1 LKYRELHHEAKH
13 IDRLIDAELNA
24 RGGLFLAQEQLK
36 MIILTNYCEFYIE
49 SSGWHK
55 VVFGNRAIDHKAVL
69 KVGPK
74 KSIELDH
81 RAYKRVP
88 ERVRHRFF
96 ARIFWHTKYCL
107 LQEYGIKAN
116 VTKEQ
121 LTCVR
126 QAIYKYGIFDIKA
139 DNLRWVEGE
148 LKVIDANVTRL
159 PLPTVLRKIDE
170 IKPKLPNKLNLLIKK
185 ITKRFYEK

>member
-1 LKYRELHHEAKH
+1 MKYRELHHEAKH
-13 IDRLIDAELNA
+13 IDRLIDAQLHA
-24 RGGLFLAQEQLK
+24 RGGLFLTQEELK
-36 MIILTNYCEFYIE
+36 TVISMSYPDLYVE

-55 VVFGNRAIDHKAVL
+55 IVFGNRAIDHKVVL

-88 ERVRHRFF
+88 ERVRHHFF

-121 LTCVR
+121 LACVR
-126 QAIYKYGIFDIKA
+126 QAIYKYGIFDVKA
-139 DNLRWVEGE
+139 DNLRWINGE
-148 LKVIDANVTRL
+148 LRVIDANVTRI
-159 PLPTVLRKIDE
+159 PLPIVLRKIDE
-170 IKPKLPNKLNLLIKK
+170 IKPKLPKKLNLLIKK

>member
-1 LKYRELHHEAKH
+1 LKYRELHHQAKH
-13 IDRLIDAELNA
+13 IDRLIDANMPV
-24 RGGLFLAQEQLK
+24 GGSLFLSPEELEK
-36 MIILTNYCEFYIE
+36 IISKNYPDFYFE

-55 VVFGNRAIDHKAVL
+55 VVFGSSAIDHKVVL

-81 RAYKRVP
+81 RAYTRVP
-88 ERVRHRFF
+88 ERVRHQFF

-107 LQEYGIKAN
+107 LQEYGIKAA

-126 QAIYKYGIFDIKA
+126 QAIYKYGIFDVKA
-139 DNLRWVEGE
+139 DNLRWVDGE
-148 LKVIDANVTRL
+148 LKVIDANVTRI
-159 PLPTVLRKIDE
+159 PLPTALRKIDE
-170 IKPKLPNKLNLLIKK
+170 IKPKLPKKLNSIIKK

>member
-1 LKYRELHHEAKH
+1 LKYKTLHHIARH
-13 IDRLIDAELNA
+13 IDHLIDHNLVTKNSTFIQQESLKKLVLANFPD
-24 RGGLFLAQEQLK
+24 LFV
-36 MIILTNYCEFYIE
+36 MSF
-49 SSGWHK
+49 GWHK
-55 VVFGNRAIDHKAVL
+55 IAFGVRSLEEEVVL
-69 KVGPK
+69 KVGAK
-74 KSIELDH
+74 RVIENDH
-81 RAYKRVP
+81 IAYKRVP
-88 ERVRHRFF
+88 ESMRHMLF
-96 ARIFWHTKYCL
+96 AKIFWHTKYCL

-148 LKVIDANVTRL
+148 LKVIDANVTRV

-170 IKPKLPNKLNLLIKK
+170 IKPKLPKKLNLLIKK